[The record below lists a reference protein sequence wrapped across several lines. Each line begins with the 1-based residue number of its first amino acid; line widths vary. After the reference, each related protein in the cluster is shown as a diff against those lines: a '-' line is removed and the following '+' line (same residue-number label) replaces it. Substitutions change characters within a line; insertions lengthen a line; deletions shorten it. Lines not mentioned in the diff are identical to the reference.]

1 MKIHFAIA
9 TLISATLVLGG
20 CAANDPLAV
29 ESTEKNYTSA
39 DGTITEIPAG
49 NRGEPIVFES
59 TNTTNGTPISS
70 KDFLGN
76 VVVVNFWFAACPPCR
91 YEAPDLSDLAT
102 TYANDGVQF
111 LGVNVYDGL
120 AGAQSFEKSFGI
132 PYPSV
137 LDADDGAVRLSFA
150 NELPPNGV
158 PTTLILDRKGRVAAR
173 VSGAIMDRATFESM
187 LDSVVAEATP

>member
-1 MKIHFAIA
+1 MPLIA
-9 TLISATLVLGG
+9 TLIGATLVLGG

-39 DGTITEIPAG
+39 DGTITEIPPG
-49 NRGEPIVFES
+49 NRGEPVVFDS
-59 TNTTNGTPISS
+59 SNTTSGTPLSS
-70 KDFLGN
+70 EEFLGD
-76 VVVVNFWFAACPPCR
+76 VLVVNFWFAACPPCR
-91 YEAPDLSDLAT
+91 YEAPDLADLAQA
-102 TYANDGVQF
+102 YAEDGVKF

-158 PTTLILDRKGRVAAR
+158 PTTLILDREGRVAAR
-173 VSGAIMDRATFESM
+173 VSGAIMDRATFEAM
-187 LDSVVAEATP
+187 LDSVVAEASS